1 MKVLRCLSSH
11 PFGTDSR
18 NHSSCAVKEISSKDA
33 GAAYLQA
40 ATETGF
46 HRTIASL
53 PLTPMATG

>member
-1 MKVLRCLSSH
+1 MQPQLRHGMDSH
-11 PFGTDSR
+11 NQG
-18 NHSSCAVKEISSKDA
+18 SCAVKEITSKDA
-33 GAAYLQA
+33 GAAYVQA